1 MNISQTPFSWLT
13 TWFVYELYIDQRRA
27 NNKNSFFKKDWKM
40 YAKTIR
46 SLVQSLKISL
56 IFCVTQILFRNL
68 KTQLVFWLRSKVV
81 FNQTYAIS
89 ITFDQTDREKQCNFP
104 KPNYFLT
111 LKAIAFHI
119 YIISIG
125 C

>member
-27 NNKNSFFKKDWKM
+27 NIKNSFFKKDWKM

-56 IFCVTQILFRNL
+56 IFCVTKILLRNL
-68 KTQLVFWLRSKVV
+68 KTQLSIKVV

-89 ITFDQTDREKQCNFP
+89 ITFDQMDRETVQLSK
-104 KPNYFLT
+104 T
-111 LKAIAFHI
+111 
-119 YIISIG
+119 
-125 C
+125 

>member
-1 MNISQTPFSWLT
+1 M
-13 TWFVYELYIDQRRA
+13 YELYIDQRRA

-56 IFCVTQILFRNL
+56 IFCVTKILLRNL

-89 ITFDQTDREKQCNFP
+89 ITFDQMDRETVQLSK
-104 KPNYFLT
+104 T
-111 LKAIAFHI
+111 
-119 YIISIG
+119 
-125 C
+125 

>member
-56 IFCVTQILFRNL
+56 IFCVTKILLRNL
-68 KTQLVFWLRSKVV
+68 KTQLVFWLSIKVV

-89 ITFDQTDREKQCNFP
+89 ITFDQMDRETVQLSK
-104 KPNYFLT
+104 T
-111 LKAIAFHI
+111 
-119 YIISIG
+119 
-125 C
+125 